1 MKEIDNIL
9 TRNSPLQ
16 LCEPYP
22 SDEQMDIIYKAA
34 LRAPDHAW
42 LRPSRFL
49 QVTGDG

>member
-22 SDEQMDIIYKAA
+22 SDEQMDIIYKATPEP
-34 LRAPDHAW
+34 LDHA
-42 LRPSRFL
+42 
-49 QVTGDG
+49 G